1 MHAGIARCWNDNCT
15 GRKAPTSNEEAG
27 SSDRAEKE
35 AQFEP
40 NKHKKAHGAKQ
51 KEPAEEVKEHDG
63 KPSAKRKQAL
73 EAEQAN
79 LNPRTSQKAAPEAAS
94 AEAEPAQGAGSPEA
108 LPKLRSAD
116 ADAAQARMEPPSA
129 AKARKDRHAIRGTP
143 SDRLAKLAALYS
155 EGFLDNDQYL
165 KAKGMLN
172 SISRNDN
179 STGRNASSSAGSNAR
194 QKLPSQTPEEAQV
207 SAYSLWLSAL
217 PSDPFASVA
226 GTSSSSSFSSSAARA
241 QESG

>member
-1 MHAGIARCWNDNCT
+1 MAARGLSREAADLAGNPA
-15 GRKAPTSNEEAG
+15 
-27 SSDRAEKE
+27 
-35 AQFEP
+35 
-40 NKHKKAHGAKQ
+40 
-51 KEPAEEVKEHDG
+51 PAEELSPHE
-63 KPSAKRKQAL
+63 L
-73 EAEQAN
+73 
-79 LNPRTSQKAAPEAAS
+79 LLRT
-94 AEAEPAQGAGSPEA
+94 
-108 LPKLRSAD
+108 LRSAD

-179 STGRNASSSAGSNAR
+179 CTGRNASSSAGSNAR

-217 PSDPFASVA
+217 RSDPFASVA
-226 GTSSSSSFSSSAARA
+226 GTSASSSFSSSAARA
-241 QESG
+241 QESW